1 MAPDPRIPVGGPNDP
16 DNPQSPRNKPSR
28 PTPRAQPVRGGLGPS
43 GMPTGARPTDP
54 AYDAWWAEHSEW
66 IQPIEAVNPG
76 REAEVRAVAWKYRFD
91 ESGDALIDAF
101 SRGGFNLLGAS
112 SSGGGRGGGGGGGG
126 GGASKDQQYAQAKA
140 SLANEAATL
149 GLQLDDAALNS
160 LAKVVVDSNWSADMV
175 SDYLVPGAM
184 TTTSAGSITAG
195 VDAIKKMASDQ
206 VLSISDATA
215 REWSAKLA
223 SGETTI
229 DGVRSMLQAQATA
242 RYAWAAPQIA
252 QGVTVRDLLLPS
264 RDRIAQELEM
274 NAEQIDLMDSK
285 WLSMVQTTDDK
296 GNTRAATDSEVVM
309 RVRKQPEWTNT
320 RSAAATMSGVTSML
334 RDYFGG

>member
-1 MAPDPRIPVGGPNDP
+1 
-16 DNPQSPRNKPSR
+16 
-28 PTPRAQPVRGGLGPS
+28 
-43 GMPTGARPTDP
+43 
-54 AYDAWWAEHSEW
+54 
-66 IQPIEAVNPG
+66 
-76 REAEVRAVAWKYRFD
+76 
-91 ESGDALIDAF
+91 
-101 SRGGFNLLGAS
+101 
-112 SSGGGRGGGGGGGG
+112 
-126 GGASKDQQYAQAKA
+126 
-140 SLANEAATL
+140 
-149 GLQLDDAALNS
+149 
-160 LAKVVVDSNWSADMV
+160 MV